1 LSVLY
6 GQSVHDVDWDLTSVV
21 SETSVS
27 LSSEESMPQD
37 LSGAIKEQ
45 RLEIGGIAQGKLV
58 GIRLEVS
65 LKEIM
70 FLQALQKV
78 FSTVNDGIA
87 GLQSLAQSK
96 QQTTQPS
103 FKARQLSRT
112 LTRGASMRGSAVSE
126 VSVKIK
132 FQHNIAKLS
141 RSFKC
146 PSIEL
151 TAIDDVRD
159 LEAQDAGATVSK
171 VKLLQCRMSDI
182 EISEMLGDKDAKV
195 SAIIGSFVV
204 EAQAVGD
211 TSDMETLLEPFPM
224 QLAISTSRFSTKQ
237 EIEFKIPSLEMTI
250 TPEHINRYYVSS
262 SSYVC
267 ILLLIA

>member
-1 LSVLY
+1 
-6 GQSVHDVDWDLTSVV
+6 
-21 SETSVS
+21 
-27 LSSEESMPQD
+27 M
-37 LSGAIKEQ
+37 
-45 RLEIGGIAQGKLV
+45 
-58 GIRLEVS
+58 
-65 LKEIM
+65 
-70 FLQALQKV
+70 
-78 FSTVNDGIA
+78 
-87 GLQSLAQSK
+87 
-96 QQTTQPS
+96 
-103 FKARQLSRT
+103 
-112 LTRGASMRGSAVSE
+112 
-126 VSVKIK
+126 
-132 FQHNIAKLS
+132 AKLR

-146 PSIEL
+146 PSLEL